1 MSYSGNFIKEDILRN
16 VTVFIY
22 LFI

>member
-16 VTVFIY
+16 VSVFIY